1 MSKLF
6 RDARLKVQRANKHIA
21 DLEAAISALKENY
34 TATVVQNIDTGHQD
48 LIHSIPD
55 FAGAA
60 DEMAL
65 IAGDAIHNLKTA
77 LDFAWMS
84 TLRKQVPTANLDC
97 AKFPVYPSRR
107 ELESA
112 LNGVPINA
120 RSNSKLF
127 ELLVSDIQPF
137 ERGHN
142 GVIYALHR
150 LDISDK
156 HLLLLGL
163 VPLAG
168 IDGIM
173 LQKPDGEV
181 VRGFAGATENP
192 PPYVI
197 PFDWNIRIKDK
208 GKLTFHIVLKEAGIY
223 DSVHIMEVLPT
234 FSRVVSNYIELL
246 EHL

>member
-34 TATVVQNIDTGHQD
+34 TATVVQNSDTGHQD
-48 LIHSIPD
+48 LIHAIPE
-55 FAGAA
+55 FAEAA
-60 DEMAL
+60 DNMAL

-84 TLRKQVPTANLDC
+84 VLMKHVPTANFDC

-107 ELESA
+107 ELEGA

-120 RSNSKLF
+120 GSNSALF
-127 ELLVSDIQPF
+127 ELLVSGMQPF
-137 ERGHN
+137 EGGHN
-142 GVIYALHR
+142 GVIYALHK

-163 VPLAG
+163 VPLAS

-173 LQKPDGEV
+173 VQRPDGEV
-181 VRGFAGATENP
+181 VRGFAGATWNL

-197 PFDWNIRIKDK
+197 AFERNIRIKEK
-208 GKLTFHIVLKEAGIY
+208 GKLTFNIVLKEAGIY
-223 DSVHIMEVLPT
+223 SGVHIMEVLPK
-234 FSRVVSNYIELL
+234 FSQVVSYYIELL
-246 EHL
+246 ERI

>member
-6 RDARLKVQRANKHIA
+6 RDARLKVRRANKHIA

-48 LIHSIPD
+48 LIHAIPD

-84 TLRKQVPTANLDC
+84 TLRKHVPTANLDC

-107 ELESA
+107 ELECA

-120 RSNSKLF
+120 RSNSALF
-127 ELLVSDIQPF
+127 ELVVSDIQPF
-137 ERGHN
+137 EGGRN
-142 GVIYALHR
+142 GVMYALHK

-173 LQKPDGEV
+173 VQKPDGEV
-181 VRGFAGATENP
+181 VRGFAGATRNL

-197 PFDWNIRIKDK
+197 PFDGNIRIEDK

-223 DSVHIMEVLPT
+223 DSVHIMEVLPK
-234 FSRVVSNYIELL
+234 FSQVVSHYIELL
-246 EHL
+246 ERI

>member
-1 MSKLF
+1 MSKPF

-21 DLEAAISALKENY
+21 DLEAAISALKESY
-34 TATVVQNIDTGHQD
+34 TATVVQNSNTGHQD
-48 LIHSIPD
+48 LIHTIPE
-55 FAGAA
+55 FAEAA
-60 DEMAL
+60 EEMAL

-77 LDFAWMS
+77 LDFAWIS
-84 TLRKQVPTANLDC
+84 TLRKHIPTANLDF
-97 AKFPVYPSRR
+97 AKFPVYRSRR

-112 LNGVPINA
+112 LNGVPINT
-120 RSNSKLF
+120 RSNPSLF
-127 ELLVSDIQPF
+127 GLVVSDIQPF
-137 ERGHN
+137 EGGHN
-142 GVIYALHR
+142 GVVYALHK

-173 LQKPDGEV
+173 VQKPDGEV
-181 VRGFAGATENP
+181 VRGFAGATQNA

-197 PFDWNIRIKDK
+197 AFDGNIRIKDK

-223 DSVHIMEVLPT
+223 DSVHIMEVLST